1 MKKGNK
7 KASKSCNAWSIFYFP
22 TLRRG
27 RGGKSLYDGKL
38 CTLLQKSENDTHT
51 QTQNCT
57 EGKTLC
63 QVQHYIYMYVY
74 MSASSAKHFVYNS
87 CLFVACNLAV
97 GRKVK
102 VSKL

>member
-1 MKKGNK
+1 MQGAYVTSQHLEGEGVANNYTMENYVHCYKKV
-7 KASKSCNAWSIFYFP
+7 
-22 TLRRG
+22 RM
-27 RGGKSLYDGKL
+27 
-38 CTLLQKSENDTHT
+38 THT

-87 CLFVACNLAV
+87 CLFLACNLAV